1 MLTLTVKGDWSKSF
15 DFLQKASDMQI
26 QSILEKFGERGVEA
40 LASTTPKRTG
50 RTASSWSYSVNKT
63 GKGWEVNWEN
73 SNVNQGVNIAL
84 IIQEGHGTGTGGYVS
99 GIDYINPALGPVFNQ
114 LADEAFREVTSA

>member
-114 LADEAFREVTSA
+114 LAVKEPQLL

>member
-99 GIDYINPALGPVFNQ
+99 GIDYNNPALGPVFNQ

>member
-26 QSILEKFGERGVEA
+26 QSILEKFGARGVEA
-40 LASTTPKRTG
+40 LSSATPKRTG
-50 RTASSWSYSVNKT
+50 LTASSWSYSVNKT
-63 GKGWEVNWEN
+63 GKGWEVNWDN

-99 GIDYINPALGPVFNQ
+99 GIDYINPALTPVFNQ